1 MDNTT
6 QVWLWIAFVGMTIG
20 SIFFGVKAI
29 AMRKQEGM
37 EFPLESMFI
46 TLWAAAMYL
55 TMALGETVFPLRD
68 QTFFLGRYLD
78 WLITTP
84 LLLLEMG
91 VLAGLR
97 PKLIAGV
104 MGADIFMIATG
115 LIATLVAPPVNY
127 LWWIIS
133 TGSFLAILWSL
144 LTEFSAS
151 ARLRNRNVQ
160 NLFGTLRNILI
171 VLWLCYPIVWLIGAE
186 GFRLITV
193 GVETA
198 IYAIIDLCAKVGFG
212 LVLVSASQD
221 VLAQA
226 SNSKNLEEAAHAYMR
241 SEEGMR
247 SEGRRYP

>member
-1 MDNTT
+1 MDDTT
-6 QVWLWIAFVGMTIG
+6 QVWLWIAFAGMAIG
-20 SIFFGVKAI
+20 SVIFGGKAI

-37 EFPLESMFI
+37 EFPLESLFI

-55 TMALGETVFPLRD
+55 TMALGETVFPLSD

-84 LLLLEMG
+84 LLLLEVG

-104 MGADIFMIATG
+104 MGADVFMILTG

-133 TGSFLAILWSL
+133 TGAFLAILWSL

-160 NLFGTLRNILI
+160 SLFSNLRNILI

-198 IYAIIDLCAKVGFG
+198 IYAILDLCAKVGFG

-226 SNSKNLEEAAHAYMR
+226 SNSRNLEEVAHAYMR

-247 SEGRRYP
+247 GEGRRYP